1 MSGNKEKVSE
11 INKIAVE
18 EVCMC
23 VCLAEVV
30 VKIICS
36 EMVWGLQNGGDF
48 RGFV

>member
-11 INKIAVE
+11 INKIAVGGG
-18 EVCMC
+18 VC

-36 EMVWGLQNGGDF
+36 EMVWGLQNGEDF